1 MQQVLGFY
9 SYEIRSHPVFSSRTT
24 AYPSATSQPESS
36 TIREEDLI
44 KKSEVLDP
52 LEEDDDDIEW
62 KHNSFDIHHV
72 SEPGETPAEL
82 MAKITFEGSPQFQTK
97 LKALVLEFID
107 VLLPRYQR
115 YQRI

>member
-82 MAKITFEGSPQFQTK
+82 IAKITFEGH
-97 LKALVLEFID
+97 
-107 VLLPRYQR
+107 LLGDTQR
-115 YQRI
+115 RNRRRLGSKWMHYWS